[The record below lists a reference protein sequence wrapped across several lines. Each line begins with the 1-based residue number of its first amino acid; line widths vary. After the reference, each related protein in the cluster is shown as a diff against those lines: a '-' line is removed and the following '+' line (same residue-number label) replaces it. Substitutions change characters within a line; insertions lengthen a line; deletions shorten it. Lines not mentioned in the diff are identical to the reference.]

1 MTTTPLNGAEAA
13 RPPKT
18 RLISREARAFGLLV
32 ATPALF
38 LAGCAGTPEAES
50 EPVPS
55 GVLYVWSGDA
65 DEQDPD
71 FLAVIDVRRESPTY
85 GRVLHSVPVEGRSNW
100 PHHTEYELT
109 PGNTLLANG
118 WGTGRTFVFDLTN
131 PLAPTVSNTF
141 AARAGYAYPHSY
153 ARLPNG
159 HVLATFQ
166 SRDGGYT
173 ASGGLVELDETGA
186 VVRTASA
193 VSPDVPADE
202 NWTYSLLILPDLDRV
217 VTTNTRMGLP
227 DEWKA
232 ARAAADSGHQHA
244 SMPVMPTH
252 VQIWRLSDLSLLHTL
267 RLPAQEGGHNA
278 LTAEPRRLAN
288 GEVFV
293 NTFTCGLYRL
303 TGLTSEQPAAEPV
316 LWSPVSEPGWCAVP
330 VVLGNIWIQP
340 SATERAIV
348 SYYLG
353 DPANPRLASRL
364 VLDSAFVVPHW
375 LALDP
380 GGARVAVTSG
390 NGAWVLLVNVDPVT
404 GALSV
409 DETFRDEGATR
420 PGVWFDRHDWPHGAG
435 GRAMP
440 HGAVFGPGPTP

>member
-1 MTTTPLNGAEAA
+1 MTTTRSNGSGTGA
-13 RPPKT
+13 
-18 RLISREARAFGLLV
+18 LGLLLV
-32 ATPALF
+32 TCALTF
-38 LAGCAGTPEAES
+38 AGCTEAPEPES

-55 GVLYVWSGDA
+55 GLLYVWSADA

-71 FLAVIDVRRESPTY
+71 FLAVVDVRRESPTY
-85 GRVLHSVPVEGRSNW
+85 GRVLHSVPVEGRGNW

-109 PGNTLLANG
+109 PGRALFANG

-131 PLAPTVSNTF
+131 PLAPTVSTTF

-166 SRDGGYT
+166 SRDGGYA

-186 VVRTASA
+186 VVRSASA
-193 VSPDVPADE
+193 VSPDVPANE
-202 NWTYSLLILPDLDRV
+202 NWTYSLLVLPDLDRI

-232 ARAAADSGHQHA
+232 AARAAADSGHQHA
-244 SMPVMPTH
+244 SENVMPTH

-267 RLPAQEGGHNA
+267 RLPSQEGGHNA

-303 TGLTSEQPAAEPV
+303 TGLTSDQPAAEPV
-316 LWSPVSEPGWCAVP
+316 LWSPLNPPGWCAVP
-330 VVLGNIWIQP
+330 AVLGNLWIQP
-340 SATERAIV
+340 SATEQAIV

-364 VLDSAFVVPHW
+364 VLDSAFVGPHW

-380 GGARVAVTSG
+380 GAGRVVVTSG
-390 NGAWVLLVNVDPVT
+390 NGAWVLMINVDPVT
-404 GALSV
+404 GALSI
-409 DETFRDEGATR
+409 DESFRDPGATR
-420 PGVWFDRHDWPHGAG
+420 PGVWFDRQDWPHGAG

>member
-1 MTTTPLNGAEAA
+1 MTTTQSNGPGTGA
-13 RPPKT
+13 RCLLLAT
-18 RLISREARAFGLLV
+18 CALLV
-32 ATPALF
+32 
-38 LAGCAGTPEAES
+38 AGCAGAPES
-50 EPVPS
+50 ESERVPS
-55 GVLYVWSGDA
+55 GVLYVWSADA

-71 FLAVIDVRRESPTY
+71 FLAVVDVRRESPTY
-85 GRVLHSVPVEGRSNW
+85 GHVLHSVPVDGRGNW
-100 PHHTEYELT
+100 PHHTEYELA
-109 PGNTLLANG
+109 PGGTLLANG
-118 WGTGRTFVFDLTN
+118 WGTGRTFVFDVTN
-131 PLAPTVSNTF
+131 PLAPTVRNTF

-166 SRDGGYT
+166 TRDGGYT

-186 VVRTASA
+186 VVRSASA
-193 VSPDVPADE
+193 VSPDVPANE
-202 NWTYSLLILPDLDRV
+202 NWTYSLLVLPDLDRV
-217 VTTNTRMGLP
+217 VTTNTRMGLT

-232 ARAAADSGHQHA
+232 AAPAATDAGHQHV
-244 SMPVMPTH
+244 SENVSPTH

-267 RLPAQEGGHNA
+267 RLPPQDGGHNA
-278 LTAEPRRLAN
+278 RTAEPRRLAN

-293 NTFTCGLYRL
+293 NTFTCGLYHL
-303 TGLTSEQPAAEPV
+303 TGLTSDQPAAEPV
-316 LWSPVSEPGWCAVP
+316 LWSPLNASGWCAVP
-330 VVLGNIWIQP
+330 VVLGNLWIQP

-364 VLDSAFVVPHW
+364 VLDSAFVGPHW

-380 GGARVAVTSG
+380 GDARLVVTSEK
-390 NGAWVLLVNVDPVT
+390 GAWVLMVNVDPVT
-404 GALSV
+404 GALSI
-409 DETFRDEGATR
+409 DENFRDPGASR
-420 PGVWFDRHDWPHGAG
+420 PGVWFDRQDWPHGAA